1 MKLVLRHIFL
11 FSTATIL
18 LVGICILAVGYSR
31 NLPEGS
37 VTVPGNYF
45 SNITETE
52 ANSTVFSTKLEKSV
66 LLLGSSELTSNSSFK
81 PQLFLPSKGVGVIA
95 YGHAGFQSFAIQSI
109 LASMLPSVADPEK
122 LKIVI
127 ILSPVWFETEGTHIE
142 RFLES
147 ASPYMLDR
155 IYFGQGTDQQ
165 FKFKLARYIIDHK
178 SEIKRLSS
186 AHNLFMYYYW
196 SQTSRG
202 STSISRP
209 DKAILKLR
217 LVGLELLAKLD
228 IVLYEAFNRI
238 SMFLTH
244 GGTTV
249 VPAIK
254 HVESVDIASIDWN
267 ALEKS
272 AEESQKSDSQGNPIR
287 VNNEYFLKYLN
298 PQQPFTL
305 SPTEPISRGNP
316 EFRDLSDL
324 CQFMSRNNIKP
335 LFIMQPINTLY
346 YRNAPNYEDVLKS
359 VGDLMQEYGFEY
371 LDLWDWDKSTP
382 WGVLKDIMHF
392 GDVGWLTVD
401 RRILDWI
408 GESH

>member
-1 MKLVLRHIFL
+1 MKSIFRHILL
-11 FSTATIL
+11 FSTATAL
-18 LVGICILAVGYSR
+18 LVGICILAVAYSR

-37 VTVPGNYF
+37 VTVPSNYF

-52 ANSTVFSTKLEKSV
+52 ANSTVFSTKLEENI

-81 PQLFLPSKGVGVIA
+81 PQRFLPSKGVGVIA

-109 LASMLPSVADPEK
+109 LASMLPSVASPEK

-127 ILSPVWFETEGTHIE
+127 ILSPIWFETEGTHIE

-155 IYFGQGTDQQ
+155 IYFGQSTDQQ
-165 FKFKLARYIIDHK
+165 YKFKIARYIIDHK
-178 SEIKRLSS
+178 SEIKRLSP
-186 AHNLFMYYYW
+186 AHSLFMYYYW

-238 SMFLTH
+238 SMFLMH
-244 GGTTV
+244 GGTTIV
-249 VPAIK
+249 SATK
-254 HVESVDIASIDWN
+254 SAESGDIALIDWN
-267 ALEKS
+267 VMEKA
-272 AEESQKSDSQGNPIR
+272 AEESQKSDSQGNTIR

-305 SPTEPISRGNP
+305 NPAAPVSRGNP
-316 EFRDLSDL
+316 EFKDLSDL
-324 CQFMSRNNIKP
+324 CQFMARNSIKP

-346 YRNAPNYEDVLKS
+346 YRNASNYEGVLKS

-382 WGVLKDIMHF
+382 WGILKDIMHF
-392 GDVGWLTVD
+392 GDVGWLKVD